1 MEQQRGKERMNRD
14 GIFIIVAAALL
25 GACGSDATIETGSD
39 LAALKLVA
47 SSYHEAATAKDRE
60 GVIAF
65 YDRNAI
71 MVPPNDDLVENLEGV
86 QNYRFGFIETP
97 GVELDFEVIRAEISA
112 SGDIGWT
119 LSIGEIT
126 INNPEGSPG
135 RDVVRDFHIW
145 KKQEDGSWKVVLD
158 MWNSELPIDE

>member
-1 MEQQRGKERMNRD
+1 MNRD
-14 GIFIIVAAALL
+14 GILIIIAAALL

-39 LAALKLVA
+39 LAALKLAA

-60 GVIAF
+60 GVVAF

-97 GVELDFEVIRAEISA
+97 Y
-112 SGDIGWT
+112 
-119 LSIGEIT
+119 
-126 INNPEGSPG
+126 
-135 RDVVRDFHIW
+135 
-145 KKQEDGSWKVVLD
+145 WKVEKGVVKTLNRKICQVKNYSYHILYTKKYKKKFKHCKSQVLRSRHTPLEHESSSTSGNNTHNG
-158 MWNSELPIDE
+158 MMMQ

>member
-71 MVPPNDDLVENLEGV
+71 MVPPNDDLVENYEKVRKELLKYSNKLEKKKEIV
-86 QNYRFGFIETP
+86 VFNKIDMVTKE
-97 GVELDFEVIRAEISA
+97 EINKKLDAFRKKINKKVLLISA
-112 SGDIGWT
+112 LKRIGLKDIKEN
-119 LSIGEIT
+119 LFAH
-126 INNPEGSPG
+126 
-135 RDVVRDFHIW
+135 VH
-145 KKQEDGSWKVVLD
+145 
-158 MWNSELPIDE
+158 